1 MDMLPKPADAIIA
14 GVGPRLRA
22 LRKQHGQTL
31 EKLAAATGISVST
44 LSRLES
50 ARRRPTLDLLLP
62 LAQAHDAP
70 LDILIGAPPVGD
82 PRIYPRPV
90 VSDEVTL
97 VPLSRNTSGLN
108 AVKQVFSPSSA
119 SGPHVPQ
126 RVHDGYIWLYVITG
140 TLRLT
145 LGEDS
150 LLLSQGDAAEF
161 NTRTPH
167 GFVNPGPAPLELLTI
182 FGSAREHIR
191 MRTGPRS

>member
-44 LSRLES
+44 LSRPES

-62 LAQAHDAP
+62 LAQAHDVP

-145 LGEDS
+145 SARTACCSAKGMWPSSTPAPRTRLRQSGSGAPRTADHFRVRPRAHP
-150 LLLSQGDAAEF
+150 DAY
-161 NTRTPH
+161 RTP
-167 GFVNPGPAPLELLTI
+167 
-182 FGSAREHIR
+182 
-191 MRTGPRS
+191 